1 MTLYLRQ
8 LSAGALIN
16 QPAYLPLMGFG
27 DVAMN
32 IGIRHEYIYLGHE

>member
-1 MTLYLRQ
+1 MTLYLHQ

-16 QPAYLPLMGFG
+16 QPAYLTVMGLG
-27 DVAMN
+27 EVAMN